1 MTEWGGGRTAK
12 KPKQPCPHCGKLL
25 RGRDGVRTHIIA
37 KHGGKGK
44 GAFKPETDDDD
55 ESFAD
60 RAIQASI
67 DRACGIPTDD
77 DWLLP

>member
-1 MTEWGGGRTAK
+1 MGERKVA
-12 KPKQPCPHCGKLL
+12 CPHCGKML
-25 RGRDGVRTHIIA
+25 RGEPGVHTHIIA

-44 GAFKPETDDDD
+44 GKYRREEGE

-60 RAIQASI
+60 RAVQAQI
-67 DRACGIPTDD
+67 DIYSGVKTDD

>member
-1 MTEWGGGRTAK
+1 MAIPAK
-12 KPKQPCPHCGKLL
+12 VKCPHCGKRLAD
-25 RGRDGVRTHIIA
+25 RNGVRTHIIA

-44 GAFKPETDDDD
+44 GAFKPDTDDD

-60 RAIQASI
+60 RTIQAQI
-67 DRACGIPTDD
+67 DILSGIPTDD